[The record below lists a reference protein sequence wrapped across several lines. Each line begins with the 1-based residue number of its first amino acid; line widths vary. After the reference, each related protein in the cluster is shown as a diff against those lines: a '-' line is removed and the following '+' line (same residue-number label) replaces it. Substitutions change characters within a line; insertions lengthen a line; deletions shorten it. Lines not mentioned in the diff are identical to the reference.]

1 MIPAQQTIS
10 IPATSGLDNLA
21 AGLAAKEIADW
32 FGQITPDELAQYAL
46 TNADVA
52 GMLPIKLDIQP
63 TVRRMSKYT
72 LLPYL
77 RNVMRSP
84 RRAALYQKIIMGVY
98 CHGFKEH
105 ALVLAWGS
113 PFPPFNDPRVQQLQS
128 NRFPGLGALSSV
140 LPWYHANMD
149 RVLIRL
155 VNQLEGGDTHDERP
169 EDRDSDSIGGAGD
182 SGRGVPGGLVDQ
194 EVEPGIDLSGSLPF
208 LEFGGG
214 FGPGGD

>member
-1 MIPAQQTIS
+1 MIPAQQQETAIR
-10 IPATSGLDNLA
+10 GFDKLA

-32 FGQITPDELAQYAL
+32 FGQITADELMQHVLAG
-46 TNADVA
+46 ADVA
-52 GMLPIKLDIQP
+52 AMLPVKLDIP
-63 TVRRMSKYT
+63 PGVRRMGKYT

-77 RNVMRSP
+77 RGTLRSP
-84 RRAALYQKIIMGVY
+84 GRSVLYEEMRRQLANR
-98 CHGFKEH
+98 GFKEH

-113 PFPPFNDPRVQQLQS
+113 PFPPFNDPRVKQLQLQ
-128 NRFPGLGALSSV
+128 RFPDLAALSSV

-194 EVEPGIDLSGSLPF
+194 EGEPEFDVSGSF
-208 LEFGGG
+208 SVLEFGGG
-214 FGPGGD
+214 YGSGAD